1 MQNHLN
7 LQEFPRAHMRV
18 CVAFPLNTAAG
29 RVQSAISPRPPAFLG
44 TRGFLTLVVL
54 ADNVNRPYFDL

>member
-1 MQNHLN
+1 
-7 LQEFPRAHMRV
+7 MRV

-44 TRGFLTLVVL
+44 TRGLLTLVVL